1 MNRMPFFRL
10 FINEDFWDKTRG
22 RDMFKKLSEWIVFT
36 LIVVIFSS
44 NIAVAAEVQ
53 RVETTGTIGFT
64 GIYEPIGTPDPKPP
78 ESIVRPP
85 ITDVAKPDGRLPQTN
100 VIGDPMLIWLGVLLI
115 STVFFLGK
123 RQKNQTTK
131 R

>member
-1 MNRMPFFRL
+1 MKQLAPLDLLESMNLLVP
-10 FINEDFWDKTRG
+10 
-22 RDMFKKLSEWIVFT
+22 
-36 LIVVIFSS
+36 
-44 NIAVAAEVQ
+44 
-53 RVETTGTIGFT
+53 
-64 GIYEPIGTPDPKPP
+64 PDPKPP

-123 RQKNQTTK
+123 RQKNQTTQ